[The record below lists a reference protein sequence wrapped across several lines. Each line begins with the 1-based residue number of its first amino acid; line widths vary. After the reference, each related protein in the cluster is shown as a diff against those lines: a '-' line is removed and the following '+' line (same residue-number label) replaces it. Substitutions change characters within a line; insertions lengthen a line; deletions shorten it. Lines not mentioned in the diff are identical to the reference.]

1 MPMPMANAAAIATV
15 TRVCRAS
22 TVSAPMQKAANAI
35 VTVTA
40 AVPSAL

>member
-1 MPMPMANAAAIATV
+1 MPVANAAAIATV
-15 TRVCRAS
+15 IRVYRAS
-22 TVSAPMQKAANAI
+22 TVFVPMQKAANAI